1 MSAILAERGRFVK
14 REFFSPLFQNS
25 VAEIYFGGFYKSTL
39 MQQEP
44 CVIIG
49 STNLLLKGN
58 IGMKKTSFII
68 VIIIVIVSAISIHL
82 ITSPKVLGNM
92 SKSYSEQITTTSDIS
107 FSGEAGDRIK
117 FSFKSDII
125 SGNLDM
131 VLYDS
136 VENEVYTLDNA
147 KALETFFTLERS
159 DTYTLAA
166 KCSNFIGDYKIV
178 IYSMS
183 D

>member
-1 MSAILAERGRFVK
+1 
-14 REFFSPLFQNS
+14 
-25 VAEIYFGGFYKSTL
+25 
-39 MQQEP
+39 
-44 CVIIG
+44 
-49 STNLLLKGN
+49 
-58 IGMKKTSFII
+58 
-68 VIIIVIVSAISIHL
+68 
-82 ITSPKVLGNM
+82 M

-125 SGNLDM
+125 SGNLDI

-136 VENEVYTLDNA
+136 VGNEVYTLDSA

-178 IYSMS
+178 VYNMS

>member
-1 MSAILAERGRFVK
+1 
-14 REFFSPLFQNS
+14 
-25 VAEIYFGGFYKSTL
+25 
-39 MQQEP
+39 
-44 CVIIG
+44 
-49 STNLLLKGN
+49 
-58 IGMKKTSFII
+58 MKKTSFII
-68 VIIIVIVSAISIHL
+68 VIIIVVVSAISIHL

-136 VENEVYTLDNA
+136 VGNEVYTLDSA
-147 KALETFFTLERS
+147 KALETFFTLERHGNQFS
-159 DTYTLAA
+159 KTSQILEDSSKQSSIILDIALFDEILTLYCFSRLMENLRSRF
-166 KCSNFIGDYKIV
+166 KFCWIV
-178 IYSMS
+178 LFSMRQ
-183 D
+183 

>member
-1 MSAILAERGRFVK
+1 MI
-14 REFFSPLFQNS
+14 FSENLFPLES
-25 VAEIYFGGFYKSTL
+25 DCGIMEL
-39 MQQEP
+39 
-44 CVIIG
+44 
-49 STNLLLKGN
+49 STNRNLKGN

-68 VIIIVIVSAISIHL
+68 VIIIVVVSTISIHL

-136 VENEVYTLDNA
+136 VGNEVYTLDSA

-178 IYSMS
+178 VYNILNP
-183 D
+183 